1 MQRGEADWWERPFN
15 DLLPVLL
22 KDPNLAGMIADP
34 SGRMSVMRLNCL
46 HPPFEN
52 VKVRRAVLAG
62 VNQEDYMRAA
72 VGDDHELWRT
82 CRSLFPCGTPY
93 ESEALGK
100 QLMRGDLALARK
112 LLGESGYAGQKA
124 VVINPTDFPL
134 IGPLGQVTF
143 ALLQGMGMNAE
154 LRESDWGTVVQRR
167 TSKEPVDKGG
177 WSIFHT
183 TGSASGWVNPG
194 VSQIVRGQGAKGWF
208 GWWSSPEVESMVQDW
223 LAAPDAA
230 GQTRIA
236 TAIADKAL
244 EQVATI
250 PLGQFYI
257 RTVYRRSI
265 TGILQGPC
273 PYPWNIRP
281 A

>member
-1 MQRGEADWWERPFN
+1 
-15 DLLPVLL
+15 
-22 KDPNLAGMIADP
+22 
-34 SGRMSVMRLNCL
+34 
-46 HPPFEN
+46 
-52 VKVRRAVLAG
+52 
-62 VNQEDYMRAA
+62 
-72 VGDDHELWRT
+72 
-82 CRSLFPCGTPY
+82 
-93 ESEALGK
+93 
-100 QLMRGDLALARK
+100 
-112 LLGESGYAGQKA
+112 
-124 VVINPTDFPL
+124 
-134 IGPLGQVTF
+134 
-143 ALLQGMGMNAE
+143 
-154 LRESDWGTVVQRR
+154 
-167 TSKEPVDKGG
+167 
-177 WSIFHT
+177 
-183 TGSASGWVNPG
+183 
-194 VSQIVRGQGAKGWF
+194 
-208 GWWSSPEVESMVQDW
+208 MVQDW